1 MQQESNSTREQLS
14 QRIRDSLR
22 KAETYTLRL
31 RRTYTRLVVGGLFS
45 SSATVLVAGGTS
57 VQGPLV
63 GSGVEGWRLAC
74 IVAALLSLIST
85 ICVGLGHQLKLGERV
100 PQGQLCIGQ
109 LRALDLALAIGSR
122 KLDEIMKEYEEVVK
136 AFPEVMN

>member
-1 MQQESNSTREQLS
+1 MQPETNSKRDQLI

-22 KAETYTLRL
+22 KAENYSLRL
-31 RRTYTRLVVGGLFS
+31 RKTYTRLVVGGFVGS
-45 SSATVLVAGGTS
+45 TATVLVAGRTA

-85 ICVGLGHQLKLGERV
+85 ICVGLVQQLKLGERV
-100 PQGQLCIGQ
+100 PQGQLCVGQ
-109 LRALDLALAIGSR
+109 LRALDIALAIEGR
-122 KLDEIMKEYEEVVK
+122 EFDEIAKEYEGVVK
-136 AFPEVMN
+136 AFPEVI